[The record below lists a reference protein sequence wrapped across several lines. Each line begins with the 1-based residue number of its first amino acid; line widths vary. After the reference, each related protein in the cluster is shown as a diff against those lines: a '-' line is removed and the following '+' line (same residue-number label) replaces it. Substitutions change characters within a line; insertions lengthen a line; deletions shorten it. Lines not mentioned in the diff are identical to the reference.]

1 MILLKFLK
9 LLTHRITIVAFLLIL
24 QLGVLFAAVFTF
36 SDYFVYF
43 YALNVIFS
51 IATVLHVINGRSNPA
66 YKIAWLIPVTLL
78 PIIGIVIYIV
88 FGHLRVRKKFRIKMA
103 RSSEKEAEAIRLT
116 VPDLTLDTASSNAL
130 IQSTYLKNMTG
141 MPAFKNTNSTYLPL
155 GDDAFI
161 AMKAELENAEKYI
174 FMEYFIIEQG
184 KMWDELLDILVRK
197 AAAGID
203 VRLVYDDFGCL
214 MTLPEGY
221 HKQLEK
227 LGIKC
232 SVFNPFVPVLSSVFN
247 NRDHRKITVIDGK
260 VAFTGGINLADEYI
274 NEIERFGHWKDNAIM
289 LKGEAAWGFTI
300 MFLSLWDFQR
310 PSEENY
316 EDFYPGKEALVN
328 SEAEGYYQP
337 YSDSPFDDEALG
349 ENVYLNLINRAEDYI
364 YITTPYLIIDNL
376 LMEAL
381 CTAAKGGVD
390 VRIQVPHVADKKYV
404 HALTKS
410 NYEQLI
416 EADVRIFEYTPGFIH
431 SKTFVVDGKYGTV
444 GTVNLDFR
452 SLFLHVECGVWMYKT
467 TAVTQ
472 LYTDFI
478 ETEALCE
485 EITLEKARNVNW
497 LTHLL
502 RSVLNVFAP
511 LM

>member
-1 MILLKFLK
+1 MFVLKLLK
-9 LLTHRITIVAFLLIL
+9 LLTHRITLVIFLFFL
-24 QLGVLFAAVFTF
+24 QLAVLFIAVFTF

-43 YALNVIFS
+43 YILNVIFS
-51 IATVLHVINGRSNPA
+51 IATVLHIINGRSNPA

-88 FGHLRVRKKFRIKMA
+88 FGHLRVRKKFLIKMA
-103 RSSEKEAEAIRLT
+103 RASEKERIAVKLT
-116 VPDLTLDTASSNAL
+116 VPDLNLDTASDNAL
-130 IQSTYLKNMTG
+130 IQSTYLKNMAG
-141 MPAFKNTNSTYLPL
+141 MPAFKNTESTYLPF
-155 GDDAFI
+155 GEEAFA
-161 AMKAELENAEKYI
+161 AMKQELEKAEKYI
-174 FMEYFIIEQG
+174 FMEYFIISEG

-221 HKQLEK
+221 HKHLEK

-310 PSEENY
+310 PSDEKY
-316 EDFYPGKEALVN
+316 EDLYPGKEALTI
-328 SEAEGYYQP
+328 EDAQGYYQP
-337 YSDSPFDDEALG
+337 YTDSPFDEEALG
-349 ENVYLNLINRAEDYI
+349 ENVYLNLINRAENYI

-390 VRIQVPHVADKKYV
+390 VRIQVPHIADKKYV

-416 EADVRIFEYTPGFIH
+416 ESGVRIYEYTPGFIH

-467 TAVTQ
+467 TAIDQ
-472 LYTDFI
+472 LYQDFVD
-478 ETEALCE
+478 TLDVCE
-485 EITLEKARNVNW
+485 EITLEKARNIKW
-497 LTHLL
+497 ITHLT

>member
-1 MILLKFLK
+1 MKFLK
-9 LLTHRITIVAFLLIL
+9 LITHRITIVILLLLL
-24 QLGVLFAAVFTF
+24 QLGVLFGAIFVFR
-36 SDYFVYF
+36 DYFIYF
-43 YALNVIFS
+43 YVLNVLIS
-51 IATVLHVINGRSNPA
+51 IGSVLHIINGRSNPA

-78 PIIGIVIYIV
+78 PIIGIVIYII
-88 FGHLRVRKKFRIKMA
+88 FGHLRVRKSFRVKMA
-103 RSSEKEAEAIRLT
+103 RALEKEVAAIRLT
-116 VPDLTLDTASSNAL
+116 VPDLTIETGSDNAL

-141 MPAFKNTNSTYLPL
+141 MPAFENTESTYLPF
-155 GDDAFI
+155 GEA
-161 AMKAELENAEKYI
+161 AWETMKAELEKAERYI
-174 FMEYFIIEQG
+174 FMEYFIIEEG
-184 KMWDELLDILVRK
+184 KMWDEILDILVRK
-197 AAAGID
+197 AAAGVD
-203 VRLVYDDFGCL
+203 VRLMYDDFGCL

-221 HKQLEK
+221 HKQMEK

-232 SVFNPFVPVLSSVFN
+232 SVFNPFVPVLSSIFN

-289 LKGEAAWGFTI
+289 LRGEAAWGFTI

-310 PSEENY
+310 PSDEAY
-316 EDFYPGKEALVN
+316 EDFYPGKEALTIP
-328 SEAEGYYQP
+328 EAEGYYQP
-337 YSDSPFDDEALG
+337 YTDSPFDDEALG

-390 VRIQVPHVADKKYV
+390 VRLQTPHIADKKYV

-416 EADVRIFEYTPGFIH
+416 EAGVRIYEYTPGFIH
-431 SKTFVVDGKYGTV
+431 SKTFVVDDKFGTV

-467 TAVTQ
+467 EAIPQ
-472 LYTDFI
+472 LYQDFVD
-478 ETEALCE
+478 TLDLCE
-485 EITLEKARNVNW
+485 EITLEKARDITW

-502 RSVLNVFAP
+502 RSLLNVFAP